1 MASEHQMVQA
11 KAKLPIS
18 VYNKL
23 KSLKSNL
30 HYGISKSNKETYLV
44 SMTLDKYVDAGAF
57 SICTFNSKE
66 CNRDSSLSC

>member
-30 HYGISKSNKETYLV
+30 HYRISKSGKVTYLV
-44 SMTLDKYVDAGAF
+44 SMTLDKYIDAGALIASAHSR
-57 SICTFNSKE
+57 SIQQGQQP
-66 CNRDSSLSC
+66 